1 MGFSLELGE
10 IPNTLFRV
18 RIRTLVGRIPPKLV
32 VFPPIELSMFYLYNK
47 GEIPKSHRDIVI
59 TANAVSVKV
68 PPI

>member
-1 MGFSLELGE
+1 M
-10 IPNTLFRV
+10 
-18 RIRTLVGRIPPKLV
+18 VGRIPPKLV